1 MGILEPLLILVLLIL
16 MAVDFFFFF
25 FLEELPGIFVIILH
39 IFLHFSLTV
48 VLQALLFP
56 TDYSLLSLPTFSG
69 LTKL

>member
-16 MAVDFFFFF
+16 MAVDFFFF